1 MATLTKRQK
10 QIYDYTKSYI
20 NRKGLSPTLEEI
32 KKHFRLSSLSTI
44 HQHIGV
50 LVDKGFI
57 TKDDN
62 TARGISL
69 AERASKL
76 VRIPL
81 LGTIA
86 AGQPIEATQDK
97 EMIAVPQNKL
107 PRFGEFYALRVIGD
121 SMIGEGINNG
131 DVVLV
136 KHQETAENGQK
147 VVALIDNHEA
157 TLKKFYKERGHIRL
171 QPANKTMEPLIF
183 RNGRDIAI
191 QGIVLDVIRDVGNTC
206 IDTFVQKLSN
216 QWNPSTKDQI
226 STLFAKT
233 KIDYSWS
240 FSDKTRADTA
250 YITHGYHR
258 YPAKFIPQ
266 IVSRLADKYTME
278 GDLIVDPFG
287 GCGTT
292 LVESKI
298 MGRPS
303 VGVDIN
309 PVATLITKAK
319 ITPIDP
325 VKIENAFAILKGQLD
340 GYSDNTQVK
349 APEHERIDYW
359 FKPEEKRRL
368 AFIFSEISKLK
379 NQDIRDFFYCGFSNI
394 LKNCSIWLQKSNKPT
409 RDFEKRPSEPIQ
421 TFFRQVKAMIRGNAR
436 FYELLKNKNYLK
448 VPSQVYCTDARTI
461 PVKDNSVSLIVTS
474 PPYVT
479 SYEYA
484 DLHQLTALWM
494 EYTKDL
500 SDFRKRFIGSSYH
513 NKKNLILNSSI
524 AENIRGELLKR
535 DKKTAEEVS
544 TYFSEMNQVFVEM
557 KRMLKKGGKS
567 CIVIGNT
574 SLRGVD
580 ILNAEVFVEQL
591 QNLGLK
597 VADIIKR
604 EIPSKNLPSVRDE
617 KTGKF
622 ARITDK
628 NKTYAYPTEYIL
640 VMEK

>member
-1 MATLTKRQK
+1 MSQVATLF
-10 QIYDYTKSYI
+10 S
-20 NRKGLSPTLEEI
+20 
-32 KKHFRLSSLSTI
+32 
-44 HQHIGV
+44 
-50 LVDKGFI
+50 
-57 TKDDN
+57 
-62 TARGISL
+62 
-69 AERASKL
+69 
-76 VRIPL
+76 
-81 LGTIA
+81 
-86 AGQPIEATQDK
+86 
-97 EMIAVPQNKL
+97 
-107 PRFGEFYALRVIGD
+107 
-121 SMIGEGINNG
+121 
-131 DVVLV
+131 
-136 KHQETAENGQK
+136 
-147 VVALIDNHEA
+147 
-157 TLKKFYKERGHIRL
+157 
-171 QPANKTMEPLIF
+171 
-183 RNGRDIAI
+183 
-191 QGIVLDVIRDVGNTC
+191 
-206 IDTFVQKLSN
+206 
-216 QWNPSTKDQI
+216 
-226 STLFAKT
+226 KT

-240 FSDKTRADTA
+240 FSDKTRKDTA

-266 IVSRLADKYTME
+266 IVSRLANKYTKE

-309 PVATLITKAK
+309 PVAVLITKAK

-325 VKIENAFAILKGQLD
+325 IRIEKAFAMLKEKLD
-340 GYSDNTQVK
+340 SYSENTKVK
-349 APEHERIDYW
+349 ALEHERIDYW
-359 FKPEEKRRL
+359 FKPEEKRKL
-368 AFIFSEISKLK
+368 AFIFAEISKLK
-379 NQDIRDFFYCGFSNI
+379 DQDIRDFFYCGFSNI

-409 RDFEKRPSEPIQ
+409 RDFEKKSPDPIQ
-421 TFFRQVKAMIRGNAR
+421 TFFKQIKTMMRGNAR
-436 FYELLKNKNYLK
+436 FYELSKEKNYLE

-500 SDFRKRFIGSSYH
+500 SDFRKRFIGSSCH
-513 NKKNLILNSSI
+513 SKKDLVLNSAI
-524 AENIRGELLKR
+524 AETIRSELLKK

-544 TYFSEMNQVFVEM
+544 TYFSEMNQVFAEM
-557 KRMLKKGGKS
+557 KRMLKKGGKT

-574 SLRGVD
+574 SLKGVD

-591 QNLGLK
+591 QNIGLK
-597 VADIIKR
+597 IADIIKR